1 MRGLMAIR
9 RLRSSA
15 AAYLLAFCAASLAAP
30 HHHLNPLSDLVTDG
44 ASDSGRILIVR
55 APSWRGSGIAW
66 TTGAIVDDTAC
77 LACFW
82 HDVTAATAA
91 IFALTFVFLAL
102 AFVAAAPTPRPV
114 FPLLASALSRGPPPA
129 SR

>member
-1 MRGLMAIR
+1 MVIR
-9 RLRSSA
+9 RLRPLA
-15 AAYLLAFCAASLAAP
+15 AAYLLFFCAASLAAP

-44 ASDSGRILIVR
+44 ASDSGEILIVR
-55 APSWRGSGIAW
+55 SPAWRGSGTAW
-66 TTGAIVDDTAC
+66 TTGAFVQDAAC

-102 AFVAAAPTPRPV
+102 ATVLALPPLRPV
-114 FPLLASALSRGPPPA
+114 LPALATALSRGPPLPLA
-129 SR
+129 